1 MAAQHKA
8 DIEAAQARCTVLLKS
23 IAAVAIPKDPIEEGE
38 CGTLAPVELVSVG
51 KNPEVA
57 LSPPAIVNCD
67 MAVAI
72 HNWMKSDV
80 QPLALKHLGKPVV
93 RLETMSSYSCRH
105 AYGRVHGKLSEH
117 GKANALDVRG
127 FATASGETA
136 YVLEDW
142 GPTSV
147 EIAAAA
153 AAAQKAQAE
162 QALAAAKAKALA
174 EAEAQARQ
182 LAAAKKGQP
191 GTPPG
196 NGAIAN
202 PLANAT
208 TLIEGLPKPP
218 GTGLGLAP
226 PSKLGGPK
234 KKTAVQPPANL
245 SPPAAANVSSDGTAT
260 AAKSQFLHAVHDQAC
275 HRFGTTLGPEANA
288 EHRNHI
294 HIDLAERKF
303 KSICE

>member
-1 MAAQHKA
+1 MAALHKA
-8 DIEAAQARCTVLLKS
+8 DIEAAQARCTALLKT
-23 IAAVAIPKDPIEEGE
+23 ITAVAIPKDPIEDGE

-51 KNPEVA
+51 RNPEVA

-72 HNWMKSDV
+72 HDWMKGDV
-80 QPLALKHLGKPVV
+80 QPLAIKHLGKPVV

-127 FATASGETA
+127 FVTASGETA

-153 AAAQKAQAE
+153 VAAQKAQAE
-162 QALAAAKAKALA
+162 LSLAAAKAKAQA
-174 EAEAQARQ
+174 EADAQARQ
-182 LAAAKKGQP
+182 LAAANKGQP
-191 GTPPG
+191 SHPPG
-196 NGAIAN
+196 AAVPN

-208 TLIEGLPKPP
+208 TLIEGLPKGP
-218 GTGLGLAP
+218 GTDLGLAP
-226 PSKLGGPK
+226 PNKLGGPRK
-234 KKTAVQPPANL
+234 KAAGPPPASVA
-245 SPPAAANVSSDGTAT
+245 SPHTAIATSDGTVT
-260 AAKSQFLHAVHDQAC
+260 AAKSLFLRAVHDLAC
-275 HRFGTTLGPEANA
+275 RRFGTTLGPEANP

-303 KSICE
+303 KAICE